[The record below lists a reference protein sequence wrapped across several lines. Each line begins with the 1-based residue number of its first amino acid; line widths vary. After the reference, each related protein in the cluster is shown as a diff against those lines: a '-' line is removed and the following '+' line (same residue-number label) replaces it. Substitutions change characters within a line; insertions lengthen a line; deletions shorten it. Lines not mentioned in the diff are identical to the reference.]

1 MIHIIIP
8 VHNRLA
14 ATLRCIK
21 SIQKQKIKK
30 KLNIIIVDDGS
41 SDGTSAYI
49 AKNFSNIKIL
59 KGSGFMFWGGAVNFG
74 IESVLKKKKPG
85 DWVLLINN
93 DVELKTETISSL
105 ISISENNKR
114 KSVVIPLTL
123 SIIDKKTVIKSG
135 TIIKSWFLNISKHLF
150 AGMKNN
156 EIMDKKPIKVDIMT
170 CRCALHPIEMFKIA
184 GNYDAKNFNHYG
196 CDDEFSIRIKK
207 YGYSILLCPSVT
219 IYLTDNKSSI
229 KQKKINIKNFIHS
242 FFSMKSS
249 SNIIDKFY
257 LTMKLVPLYAK
268 LSFFLI
274 GVLKSLYVFLKK

>member
-93 DVELKTETISSL
+93 NVELKTETISSL
-105 ISISENNKR
+105 ISISENELPPVSSKYWLTYANSHFIVAPSYVKR
-114 KSVVIPLTL
+114 SLL
-123 SIIDKKTVIKSG
+123 S
-135 TIIKSWFLNISKHLF
+135 
-150 AGMKNN
+150 
-156 EIMDKKPIKVDIMT
+156 
-170 CRCALHPIEMFKIA
+170 
-184 GNYDAKNFNHYG
+184 
-196 CDDEFSIRIKK
+196 
-207 YGYSILLCPSVT
+207 
-219 IYLTDNKSSI
+219 
-229 KQKKINIKNFIHS
+229 
-242 FFSMKSS
+242 
-249 SNIIDKFY
+249 
-257 LTMKLVPLYAK
+257 
-268 LSFFLI
+268 
-274 GVLKSLYVFLKK
+274 